1 MGQMKLSSAVIAA
14 MVAAFVLAACGGD
27 DSPEQPI
34 VIPTESSTTGSL
46 DKEDFIA
53 EADAICAE
61 ANAAINEFADA
72 GQGLT
77 AASEIADLRQSVIDD
92 LEALGPP
99 EDDRAT
105 LDEFLTAMEGQ
116 VEAGEKIG
124 LALERQSDTTEFE
137 TELQTAKDE
146 AATAAS
152 SYGFEECGQEV
163 TSTSTGSSATDAGS
177 SAAPV
182 TPAPVTPAPV
192 TPAPVTPAPSE
203 GGVPDSSGGGTGG
216 DTGGGGGVSPGGGIS
231 P

>member
-77 AASEIADLRQSVIDD
+77 AASEIAASTPMPVARS
-92 LEALGPP
+92 
-99 EDDRAT
+99 
-105 LDEFLTAMEGQ
+105 
-116 VEAGEKIG
+116 
-124 LALERQSDTTEFE
+124 TTRP
-137 TELQTAKDE
+137 TTI
-146 AATAAS
+146 
-152 SYGFEECGQEV
+152 V
-163 TSTSTGSSATDAGS
+163 AGS
-177 SAAPV
+177 RTSVTGAA
-182 TPAPVTPAPV
+182 
-192 TPAPVTPAPSE
+192 
-203 GGVPDSSGGGTGG
+203 
-216 DTGGGGGVSPGGGIS
+216 VSHRSVQRVRRVRADRYRRVRP
-231 P
+231 

>member
-1 MGQMKLSSAVIAA
+1 MGQMKLISTVIAA

-46 DKEDFIA
+46 DKDDFIA

-105 LDEFLTAMEGQ
+105 FDEFLTAMEGQ
-116 VEAGEKIG
+116 VEAGEKIA

-163 TSTSTGSSATDAGS
+163 TSTSTVPAGMWPT
-177 SAAPV
+177 AL
-182 TPAPVTPAPV
+182 
-192 TPAPVTPAPSE
+192 
-203 GGVPDSSGGGTGG
+203 
-216 DTGGGGGVSPGGGIS
+216 
-231 P
+231 